1 MATYSYTGP
10 NSDMEK
16 VRLRIGDTSGAAATS
31 IFSDEEIAYFLTTAG
46 SVILSAIMALRTC
59 MASRVLMAKKAKIEG
74 YEVEEFTAKDLQ
86 LMVDALISESTG
98 GLEVGSLSTTG
109 EDIDSYLP
117 TWTPDDDTG
126 IGTIY

>member
-31 IFSDEEIAYFLTTAG
+31 IFSDEEITYFLTTAG
-46 SVILSAIMALRTC
+46 SVILAAIMALRTC

-86 LMVDALISESTG
+86 LMIDALVNESTG
-98 GLEVGSLSTTG
+98 GLEVGSISKTG
-109 EDIDSYLP
+109 QDIDSYLP
-117 TWTPDDDTG
+117 EWTPDDDTG